1 MFAGYYD
8 SVLLCARKRIPVRS
22 DSYAETSRR
31 FCFSSI
37 SKIDREG
44 KRRLFKCRNFR
55 TRIKGSTFIIE
66 KREKRECVRLP
77 FNLPSIFMLVIIR
90 EDCIRSLTLFVLWL
104 PAKTSQA
111 LVYVCLSTFAL
122 HVSKISID
130 TRSPFSSSLNWFSHM
145 VQSEFN
151 IIKYT
156 RARQMQLEFIVI

>member
-1 MFAGYYD
+1 MLAGYYD
-8 SVLLCARKRIPVRS
+8 SVLLYARKRIPVRS

-37 SKIDREG
+37 SKIDGEG
-44 KRRLFKCRNFR
+44 KRRLFKRRNFR
-55 TRIKGSTFIIE
+55 TRIKGNTFAVE
-66 KREKRECVRLP
+66 KREKREYMRLP
-77 FNLPSIFMLVIIR
+77 FNSPSILMLVIIR

-122 HVSKISID
+122 HVSKISMDIHF
-130 TRSPFSSSLNWFSHM
+130 PFSSSLNWFSHM
-145 VQSEFN
+145 VQSKFK

-156 RARQMQLEFIVI
+156 RGFIVI